1 LIIELATRRKR
12 GMNQVKTVAL
22 LALLTGLLVLIGGAI
37 AGKAGLMMGL
47 ILGAAMN
54 LGSWFFSD
62 KIALAAYKAQPVSP
76 AAAPE
81 LYGMVERLA
90 QKAGMPTPAV
100 YIIPTQAANAFA
112 TGRDPQHAAVAVTE
126 GILRMMPADE
136 LEGVIAHELSHILH
150 RDTLTQAVA
159 ATIGGAISYLAQMA
173 MWFGAFGGNDRDRPN
188 PIALLLITLLA
199 PISATVIQ
207 MTISRTREFE
217 ADAGAARLT
226 GNPRGL
232 ANALQRLEMGARQ
245 LPMDSNPAF
254 SPLLIINSVSGRA
267 FASLFSTHPSTEA
280 RIERLMRLEQEM
292 GGARLRGTF

>member
-1 LIIELATRRKR
+1 
-12 GMNQVKTVAL
+12 MNQIKTVAL
-22 LALLTGLLVLIGGAI
+22 LALLTGLLVFLGGAI
-37 AGKAGLMMGL
+37 GGKTGLLIGL
-47 ILGAAMN
+47 ILGAVMN

-62 KIALAAYKAQPVSP
+62 KIALAAYNAQPVSP
-76 AAAPE
+76 AEAPE
-81 LYGMVERLA
+81 LYRMVDRLA
-90 QKAGMPTPAV
+90 QKAGIPTPAV
-100 YIIPTQAANAFA
+100 YIIPTLSANAFA
-112 TGRDPQHAAVAVTE
+112 TGRDPQHAAVAVTQ
-126 GILRMMPADE
+126 GILQMMPADE

-173 MWFGAFGGNDRDRPN
+173 YWFGAFAGDDRNRPN
-188 PIALLLITLLA
+188 PIALLLMTILA
-199 PISATVIQ
+199 PIAATVIQ

-245 LPMDSNPAF
+245 LPMEGNPTF
-254 SPLLIINSVSGRA
+254 SPLLIINSMSGQA
-267 FASLFSTHPSTEA
+267 FANLFSTHPSTEA

-292 GGARLRGTF
+292 GGFSFR